1 MIIAFNL
8 LEIKQEPT
16 PASLPQA
23 HSIDVTYDIFFAAL
37 QTVEILGKA
46 ELHFNDVTE

>member
-16 PASLPQA
+16 PAL
-23 HSIDVTYDIFFAAL
+23 
-37 QTVEILGKA
+37 
-46 ELHFNDVTE
+46 

>member
-1 MIIAFNL
+1 MIIAFSL

-16 PASLPQA
+16 PESLLQA
-23 HSIDVTYDIFFAAL
+23 NSIDVTYDIFFAAL